1 MKTAIIIASLLISLS
16 CNAQNYFY
24 LSKGVPP
31 SLPSGVKNIN
41 ISDKTG
47 DWPDYRETKLP
58 IPSIYPALVDSR
70 TGYSVATTNIVEGIS
85 NLCSRAVA
93 LAYDASTNYQAAVVK
108 VTGNGK
114 AIKDLRKAG
123 KKNREADAIEAL
135 TARIE
140 MLEALLKQR
149 GIMTPGEALQEE
161 AQ

>member
-47 DWPDYRETKLP
+47 DWPDYRETRLP
-58 IPSIYPALVDSR
+58 IPSIYPALVDAR
-70 TGYSVATTNIVEGIS
+70 TGYSVATTNIAQGVS
-85 NLCSRAVA
+85 NLCAKAVA
-93 LAYDASTNYQAAVVK
+93 LAYDASTNYQAAVVR
-108 VTGNGK
+108 VTGGGK
-114 AIKDLRKAG
+114 TIKDLRKSA
-123 KKNREADAIEAL
+123 KKNKEADAVEAL

-149 GIMTPGEALQEE
+149 GIMTPTAALGEDN
-161 AQ
+161 